1 MYDVITVGSGTIDVF
16 IYTDRSESIR
26 VKTLNSEE
34 TFISYPLGSKLI
46 INELDFF
53 TGGGGGTNSAVCMAR
68 MGLNVA
74 YIGK

>member
-53 TGGGGGTNSAVCMAR
+53 TGGGGTNSAVCMER